1 MEEAKI
7 KIDIKTLKHYKAI
20 DAIADDFALFEDIHD
35 VPLFDFPT
43 RLDCIIV
50 AVCIEGY
57 IEMGINLK
65 QHTLNKNEFAI
76 TLPENILQLFK
87 ISDDFKGRFI
97 VMSREFLSN
106 SNIELSNVINAFLYL
121 RGNPITGFTNDSLE
135 IFIEYFNLIK
145 HRMVIKEV
153 NVKREI
159 AIHLLQAL
167 FIDITR
173 QLAINIEKVEKTRK
187 EIVFEQFMKQVFIYY
202 KQERSISF
210 YAEKLCLTPK
220 YLSSIIKQA
229 TGKLAGEWID
239 ACVVLEAKM
248 LLKCSE
254 KSIQQ
259 IAEELNFANQ
269 SFFGKYFKHHTG
281 MSPSKYKEE
290 GSNFI

>member
-1 MEEAKI
+1 
-7 KIDIKTLKHYKAI
+7 
-20 DAIADDFALFEDIHD
+20 
-35 VPLFDFPT
+35 
-43 RLDCIIV
+43 
-50 AVCIEGY
+50 
-57 IEMGINLK
+57 
-65 QHTLNKNEFAI
+65 
-76 TLPENILQLFK
+76 
-87 ISDDFKGRFI
+87 
-97 VMSREFLSN
+97 
-106 SNIELSNVINAFLYL
+106 
-121 RGNPITGFTNDSLE
+121 
-135 IFIEYFNLIK
+135 
-145 HRMVIKEV
+145 
-153 NVKREI
+153 
-159 AIHLLQAL
+159 
-167 FIDITR
+167 
-173 QLAINIEKVEKTRK
+173 
-187 EIVFEQFMKQVFIYY
+187 MKQVFIYY

-220 YLSSIIKQA
+220 DLSSIIKQA